1 MLFILCYV
9 ISPSLAQWGATALL
23 SAAFGGSVLVGKM
36 LLEEFGSSID
46 EEAYVSVCT
55 PQSMCICSDI
65 QCWHWIYSSGYSI
78 IHFKHS

>member
-1 MLFILCYV
+1 MLFILCYK

-36 LLEEFGSSID
+36 LVEECGSSID

-55 PQSMCICSDI
+55 LQPMCTV
-65 QCWHWIYSSGYSI
+65 
-78 IHFKHS
+78 IH